1 MVSTIKKED
10 LKRIIDMLESD
21 VYGVSNKLS
30 YKKVKS
36 VFENANEILI
46 ELKIHD
52 VIEDFKDGIYFINI
66 QKLQELLKTS

>member
-1 MVSTIKKED
+1 MVTMRKED
-10 LKRIIDMLESD
+10 LKKIIDLLESD

-30 YKKVKS
+30 YKKVK
-36 VFENANEILI
+36 NAFVNAHEILI
-46 ELKIHD
+46 ELKILN

>member
-1 MVSTIKKED
+1 MVTMRKED
-10 LKRIIDMLESD
+10 LKKIIDLLESD

-30 YKKVKS
+30 YKKVK
-36 VFENANEILI
+36 NAFVNAHEILI

>member
-1 MVSTIKKED
+1 MVSAIKKED
-10 LKRIIDMLESD
+10 LKKILDLLESD

-36 VFENANEILI
+36 TFENANEILI
-46 ELKIHD
+46 ELKTLD
-52 VIEDFKDGIYFINI
+52 VIEDFSNGIYFINI